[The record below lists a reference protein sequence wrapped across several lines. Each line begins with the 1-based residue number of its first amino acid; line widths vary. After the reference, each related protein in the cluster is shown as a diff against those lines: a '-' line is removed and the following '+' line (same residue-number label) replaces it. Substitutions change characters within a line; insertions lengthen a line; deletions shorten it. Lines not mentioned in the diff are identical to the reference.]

1 MKRIALLGLFA
12 ALSLMA
18 QDPAQLAESKCGSCH
33 IVSNPTIEK
42 VKHLAAPPMWGI
54 ARNLKR
60 QIATR
65 EQFVRFVVDYALN
78 PSEEKIRINKEAME
92 RFGLMPSLKG
102 TVTKEELEAIA
113 DWLWRTY

>member
-12 ALSLMA
+12 GLTLMA
-18 QDPAQLAESKCGSCH
+18 QDGAQLAEAKCGSCH

-42 VKHLAAPPMWGI
+42 VKHLAAPPMWGV

-60 QIATR
+60 QFSDR
-65 EQFVRFVVDYALN
+65 DQFVRFVVDYALN
-78 PSEEKIRINKEAME
+78 PSKEKIHINKEAME
-92 RFGLMPSLKG
+92 RFGLMPSMKG
-102 TVTKEELEAIA
+102 SVTKEELETIA

>member
-1 MKRIALLGLFA
+1 MKRTLFSTLFA
-12 ALSLMA
+12 TLSLMA

-42 VKHLAAPPMWGI
+42 VKHLAAPPMWGV

-60 QIATR
+60 HFSDR
-65 EQFVRFVVDYALN
+65 EQYVRFIVDYALN
-78 PSEEKIRINKEAME
+78 PSEEKIRINKEAMK
-92 RFGLMPSLKG
+92 RFGLMPSLQG
-102 TVTKEELEAIA
+102 SVTKEELETIA